1 MIAHISRTT
10 RRFLLP
16 LLAFFLS
23 LSALLAVPQTSY
35 AYDKALGTNLKMK
48 PTTWCQYCAQ
58 SDYGYDQWI
67 NEPYGL
73 SREPMGPAACGQFTG
88 TATLVRAG
96 VKPRGYTVID
106 YIKDNQA
113 LQQAGKD
120 PMSSVNWIYFQ
131 DISREGFAQ
140 AVTNMSGGQLEYVND
155 SSSDI
160 GTYSKE
166 QIKQW
171 YDEGYFMSLLTTGHW
186 ITVDY
191 VSSDGVIHTIDSGSE
206 ATSYDPAN
214 YGETYRQGRP
224 SKIELVLKFKRTD
237 GKKPTD
243 LPKADEAATDS
254 TADKSKDKKSGRG
267 TLTEQDLIGM
277 PPRTEGYVTQISQAE
292 YQAFQDTARL
302 TEEASRA
309 SLSAQEADNVD
320 QIQATKEMENA
331 SKIDSTFRITAAV
344 IGVLFILYGLILFL
358 AFVFDYMQAF
368 INLTTIVSLGYLHTV
383 RGDTDTPPA
392 HGRWATPRNLLT
404 TVFVFTALGGLIING
419 WLVTWVTWLME
430 AISHAIS

>member
-1 MIAHISRTT
+1 MTARISHAT

-16 LLAFFLS
+16 LLVFFLS

-35 AYDKALGTNLKMK
+35 AYDKSQGINLKMK
-48 PTTWCQYCAQ
+48 PTTWCQSCSE

-73 SREPMGPAACGQFTG
+73 SRETMSAAACGQFTG

-120 PMSSVNWIYFQ
+120 SMSSTNWIYFQ

-140 AVTNMSGGQLEYVND
+140 AVTNMTGGQLEYVD
-155 SSSDI
+155 DGSSNQ

-191 VSSDGVIHTIDSGSE
+191 VSSDGVIHTIDSGFE
-206 ATSYDPAN
+206 ATTYDPAD
-214 YGETYRQGRP
+214 YGTKYRQGRP

-243 LPKADEAATDS
+243 LPKADEASTDS
-254 TADKSKDKKSGRG
+254 TDSKSKDKKAGQG
-267 TLTEQDLIGM
+267 TLTEQDLVGM
-277 PPRTEGYVTQISQAE
+277 PPRTEGYMTQMSPAQ

-302 TEEASRA
+302 LGEASRA
-309 SLSAQEADNVD
+309 SLSSQEADNVD
-320 QIQATKEMENA
+320 QIQAEKEMENA
-331 SKIDSTFRITAAV
+331 SKINSTFRIMTAV
-344 IGVLFILYGLILFL
+344 VGVLFMLYGLILFL

-368 INLTTIVSLGYLHTV
+368 VNLTTIVSLGYLHTV

-392 HGRWATPRNLLT
+392 HGMWATPRNLLT
-404 TVFVFTALGGLIING
+404 TALIFTALGGLTING
-419 WLVTWVTWLME
+419 WLVTCVTWLME